1 MSNRTIF
8 DFNTN
13 SDLKDWEIV
22 NDNVMGGKSFSKIEL
37 NSEGNGVFSGAV
49 SLENNGG
56 FSSVHYNFE
65 KIEVNSDSKLSI
77 KLKGDGKKYQLR
89 IKNNSKAKYS
99 YITYFSTSG
108 EWQNIIIPLKD
119 MYPQFRGNKMNQPNF
134 LHLQVEQ
141 ISFLIANK
149 RSENFKLLIDK
160 IELL

>member
-1 MSNRTIF
+1 MTEKTIF
-8 DFNTN
+8 DFNIH

-37 NSEGNGVFSGAV
+37 NSEGNGVFSGAI

-65 KIEVNSDSKLSI
+65 KIEVNTDSKI
-77 KLKGDGKKYQLR
+77 RIRLKGDGKKYQLR

-108 EWQNIIIPLKD
+108 EWQNIVIPLKD
-119 MYPQFRGNKMNQPNF
+119 MYPQYRGNKMDQPNF
-134 LHLQVEQ
+134 PYLQMEQ
-141 ISFLIANK
+141 LSILIANK
-149 RSENFKLLIDK
+149 RAENFKLLIDK